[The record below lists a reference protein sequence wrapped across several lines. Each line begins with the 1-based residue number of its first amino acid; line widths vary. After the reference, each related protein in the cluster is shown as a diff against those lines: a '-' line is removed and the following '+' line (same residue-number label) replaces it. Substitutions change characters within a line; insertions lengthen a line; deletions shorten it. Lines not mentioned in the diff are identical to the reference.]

1 MTGVPP
7 GLEMWYHRRVF
18 LELRARRAT
27 ASWRLTVLQGKRVLI
42 TGAAGHFGPGIC
54 RAFLR
59 EGFNVRILLHRTRVR
74 SLERETEVVWGD
86 ITDPDSVRRAL
97 DGADAVV
104 HLAGVVE
111 PMTEENPALAYRV
124 NVGGTQTVADAI
136 REKGGS
142 IPFVFISS
150 VAVFG
155 PAPDTAECLDP
166 GRNPCNPISVYA
178 QTKVQAENVI
188 RESGIDHVILRLTA
202 TPYSKISLNDVKAQ
216 MFIVP
221 LKNRME
227 FCHPDDAALAILN
240 SVKYFDAAKGNTL
253 VVSGGPSQRMYYED
267 IVRCSLGTFGL
278 PLPPAH
284 KFAAEPFPLH
294 WYDTTRSQELL
305 KYQRKT
311 IDDYS
316 RDLAAQFP
324 APLLALMRRFISP
337 VFGGLIVRLL

>member
-1 MTGVPP
+1 MK
-7 GLEMWYHRRVF
+7 
-18 LELRARRAT
+18 
-27 ASWRLTVLQGKRVLI
+27 GKRVLI
-42 TGAAGHFGPGIC
+42 TGASGHFGPGIC
-54 RAFLR
+54 GAFLR
-59 EGFNVRILLHRTRVR
+59 EGFDVRVLLHRRKFKNPEG
-74 SLERETEVVWGD
+74 SLEVVWGD
-86 ITDPDSVRRAL
+86 ITQRDSVVRAL
-97 DGADAVV
+97 DGVDAVV

-111 PMTEENPALAYRV
+111 PMTEEDPEMAHRV
-124 NVGGTQTVADAI
+124 NVGGTRTIVDAI

-155 PAPDTAECLDP
+155 PVPDTTERLDP
-166 GRNPCNPISVYA
+166 DRTPCNPISVYA
-178 QTKVQAENVI
+178 RTKVQAENVI

-202 TPYSKISLNDVKAQ
+202 TPYSKISRNDIKTQ

-227 FCHPDDAALAILN
+227 FCHPDDAALAIVN
-240 SVKYFDAAKGNTL
+240 SVKCFDAAKGNTL
-253 VVSGGPSQRMYYED
+253 IVSGGPSQQMYYED

>member
-1 MTGVPP
+1 MK
-7 GLEMWYHRRVF
+7 
-18 LELRARRAT
+18 
-27 ASWRLTVLQGKRVLI
+27 GKRVLI
-42 TGAAGHFGPGIC
+42 TGASGHFGPGIC
-54 RAFLR
+54 RAFLT
-59 EGFNVRILLHRTRVR
+59 EEFDVRLLLHRRKFKNPGGT
-74 SLERETEVVWGD
+74 LEIVWGD
-86 ITDPDSVRRAL
+86 ITERESVVRAL
-97 DGADAVV
+97 DGVDAVV

-111 PMTEENPALAYRV
+111 PMTEEDPELAHRV
-124 NVGGTQTVADAI
+124 NVGGTRTLVEAI

-142 IPFVFISS
+142 IPFVYISS

-155 PAPDTAECLDP
+155 PAPATTECLDP
-166 GRNPCNPISVYA
+166 DRTPCNPVSVYA
-178 QTKVQAENVI
+178 RCKVEAENLI

-202 TPYSKISLNDVKAQ
+202 TPYSKISRNDVKTQ

-227 FCHPDDAALAILN
+227 FCHPDDAALAIVN
-240 SVKYFDAAKGNTL
+240 SVKRFDVAKGNTL
-253 VVSGGPSQRMYYED
+253 VVSGGAGQQMYYED

-284 KFAAEPFPLH
+284 KFAGEPFPLH

-305 KYQRKT
+305 EYQRKT

-324 APLLALMRRFISP
+324 APLLALMRRFIGP
-337 VFGGLIVRLL
+337 VFGRLIVRLL